1 MPPRQL
7 ARVNN
12 LPMHGRAGT
21 MCAGRMAL
29 TKAVM
34 KNEKLTTDE
43 YDALEQIARG
53 PKGER
58 ISACVSRNAKRLSGL
73 KLVQYAR
80 DGRLSITEKAQQAL
94 FVRRCI
100 QGLRAVANDPLTSL
114 DADVATFLG
123 KKAHIVPR
131 GEAAGYDITVRGRE
145 SLADI
150 DSMGL

>member
-1 MPPRQL
+1 
-7 ARVNN
+7 
-12 LPMHGRAGT
+12 
-21 MCAGRMAL
+21 MAL
-29 TKAVM
+29 TKEAM

-53 PKGER
+53 QKTER
-58 ISACVSRNAKRLSGL
+58 VSACVSRNAKRLSGL

-80 DGRLSITEKAQQAL
+80 DGRLSITEKAQQTL

-100 QGLRAVANDPLTSL
+100 MGLRAVANDPLTTL

-131 GEAAGYDITVRGRE
+131 PDASGYDITVRGRE

-150 DSMGL
+150 EAMGL